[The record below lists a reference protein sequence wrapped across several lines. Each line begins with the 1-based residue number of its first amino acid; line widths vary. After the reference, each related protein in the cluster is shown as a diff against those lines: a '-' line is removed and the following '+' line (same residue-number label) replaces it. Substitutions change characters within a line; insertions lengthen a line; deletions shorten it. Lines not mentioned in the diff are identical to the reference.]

1 MLHTIKQLGNKLVL
15 QTTNISSPHTIAGNR
30 GFKVLLANE
39 NQIQTSTTQ
48 TAFSVIPKHCSQRFV
63 SGSNNMKRL
72 QGKVAVVTAST
83 DGIGFSIAKRLA
95 QDGANVVISSRKQ
108 NNVDRAVAELRKL
121 NLNVLGLKCHVSE
134 PQDRKQLFEETI
146 KKYGKLNILVSN
158 AATNPAVGGVLDCD
172 EKVWDKI
179 FDVNVK
185 SSYLLAKEALPYL
198 RKEKNSNIVFVSSIA
213 GYDAFALLGAY
224 SVSKTALIGL
234 TKAAAKDLAPE
245 GIRVNCLAPGI
256 IKTKFSRTLYED
268 EAANEAALSKIPMN
282 RLGMPDEMAGV
293 VSFLVSDDASYIT
306 GETIVASGGMTGR
319 L

>member
-1 MLHTIKQLGNKLVL
+1 MLKIFKQLPTTLVK
-15 QTTNISSPHTIAGNR
+15 TKNPTSSLDLSR
-30 GFKVLLANE
+30 GFKVLTPIA
-39 NQIQTSTTQ
+39 TSAT
-48 TAFSVIPKHCSQRFV
+48 SE
-63 SGSNNMKRL
+63 NMKRL
-72 QGKVAVVTAST
+72 QGKVAIVTAST
-83 DGIGFSIAKRLA
+83 DGIGFAIAKRLA

-108 NNVDRAVAELRKL
+108 QNVDKAVEALRKE
-121 NLNVLGLKCHVSE
+121 NLNVLGMKCHVSE
-134 PQDRKQLFEETI
+134 KQDRQNLFEETM
-146 KKYGKLNILVSN
+146 KKYGKINILVSN

-179 FDVNVK
+179 FEVNVK
-185 SSYLLAKEALPYL
+185 SSYLLAKEALPFL
-198 RKEKNSNIVFVSSIA
+198 RKEKNSSIVFVSSIA
-213 GYDAFALLGAY
+213 GYDAFGLLGAY

-234 TKAAAKDLAPE
+234 TKAAAKDLAHE

-268 EAANEAALSKIPMN
+268 EAANTEALSRIPMG

-306 GETIVASGGMTGR
+306 GETILATGGMAGR